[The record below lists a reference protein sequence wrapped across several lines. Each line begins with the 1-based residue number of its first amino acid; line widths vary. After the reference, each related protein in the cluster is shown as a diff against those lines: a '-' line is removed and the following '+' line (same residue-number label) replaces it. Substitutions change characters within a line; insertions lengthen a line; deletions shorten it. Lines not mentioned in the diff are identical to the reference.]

1 MSKEERL
8 KELLRQRDVLDAEQ
22 ASAKLLMNAFTG
34 VLGSQSSEL
43 YSPALY
49 EAITMQGRQM
59 TRIASVLITSYF
71 KGAFQKDEELHK
83 RLGIS
88 TERAKTLDINT
99 LDLPKDE
106 SGNPSLEIYSNT
118 DSVSGDT
125 KVYVD
130 EYKQRPKVYSIADLW
145 NKHYN
150 LLKEHEHFKNDGKE
164 YIFVGNMLM
173 FTPTFNGD
181 HVCSNQVSY
190 LYKHKVKKEM
200 FAIKASDG
208 TEVKVT
214 SDHSVFVH
222 RDGKVIQVSPSEIQK
237 GDKLI
242 KLKDI
247 NYGN

>member
-130 EYKQRPKVYSIADLW
+130 EYRQRPKVYSI
-145 NKHYN
+145 
-150 LLKEHEHFKNDGKE
+150 
-164 YIFVGNMLM
+164 
-173 FTPTFNGD
+173 
-181 HVCSNQVSY
+181 QVSY

-214 SDHSVFVH
+214 SDHSVFVY

-247 NYGN
+247 NYGNS